1 MEVSQKYLAN
11 NFSVIELLKSCSS
24 NLILGKKGTVVQ
36 KLQKAEPTIAVF
48 SYHALTSF
56 IKQLQYKAPY
66 PVRILTIDSKFED
79 ALEKAKI
86 MEENGEA
93 DVFLSAGGN
102 AKLLSQHLISPF
114 IEIKVS
120 GFDVLTAL
128 IEAKKYADTVGI
140 ITYENKI
147 PYLDEISELLNIS
160 IQQFTYLQ
168 EKDIKE
174 VLIQL
179 EKEGVGVV
187 IGGSLV
193 MEVTLSSKI
202 KGIFIY
208 SPDGVTRALDAAS
221 QVAFSKQVEA
231 RKAEELRTILGFA
244 YEGIIGIDRNGIIT
258 VFNPSAEH
266 IIGTSGQEVLGLSI
280 EKVFPT
286 ANLTKVIKSC
296 QPELNQVQS
305 LKNTQIVINRIP
317 ILLNGEAVGAVATFQ
332 DVGII
337 QEAEEKIR
345 KGLYQKGFIAKTSLK
360 DIVGNSD
367 PMLKVKREAFL
378 YAKKDSSVLIT
389 GESGTGKELFAQSIH
404 NAGNRSHRPFVTINC
419 AAIPDNLLESE
430 LFGYE
435 EGAFTGAKKGGKPGL
450 FELAHDG
457 TVFLDEIGEISMPL
471 QSRLLR
477 VLEEHEVLRIG
488 GDRIRPVNIRVTS
501 ATNKDLWEMVEKGL
515 FRQDLYYRLNVL
527 ELRLPALR
535 VRKTD
540 IPLLA
545 KKFLT
550 EACQDLSESEIAK
563 VSQHPLLRE
572 YNWPGNIRELK
583 NIIERFAALYKEA
596 DYDGLLISLFER
608 SAPSELLSEEKEEL
622 QRVLQSVQGNKSEAA
637 KRMGISRTTLWRKL
651 KETTPT

>member
-1 MEVSQKYLAN
+1 MGSLNLEESRKYLAN
-11 NFSVIELLKSCSS
+11 NWSIGFRKW
-24 NLILGKKGTVVQ
+24 GYVVQ
-36 KLQKAEPTIAVF
+36 ELPSSELTIVVF

-56 IKQLQYKAPY
+56 IKELQYTAPH
-66 PVRILTIDSKFED
+66 PVRIITIDSLFED
-79 ALEKAKI
+79 ALEIAKT
-86 MEENGEA
+86 MEKNGEA

-102 AKLLSQHLISPF
+102 ANLLSQHLTNPL
-114 IEIKVS
+114 IEIKVT
-120 GFDVLTAL
+120 GFDIINAL
-128 IEAKKYADTVGI
+128 KEAKKHAETVAI
-140 ITYENKI
+140 ITYGRKI
-147 PYLDEISELLNIS
+147 PYLDGISELLNIS
-160 IQQFTYLQ
+160 IKQFTFLQ
-168 EKDIKE
+168 EKDIRD
-174 VLIQL
+174 VLSEL
-179 EKEGVGVV
+179 EKEGVEVV

-193 MEVTLSSKI
+193 MEVSQNSGV
-202 KGIFIY
+202 KGIFMY
-208 SPDGVTRALDAAS
+208 STDGVTRALDTAA
-221 QVAFSKQVEA
+221 QVAYSKQVEA

-244 YEGIIGIDRNGIIT
+244 NEGIVGIDRNGIIT

-266 IIGTSGQEVLGLSI
+266 IMGTSGQQVLGQSI

-286 ANLTKVIKSC
+286 INLTKVLRTC

-317 ILLNGEAVGAVATFQ
+317 ILLNGEAVGAMATFQ

-360 DIVGNSD
+360 DIIGNSD

-404 NAGNRSHRPFVTINC
+404 NAGHRSRRPFVTINC

-450 FELAHDG
+450 FELAHEG

-488 GDRIRPVNIRVTS
+488 GDRIRPVNIRVLS

-527 ELRLPALR
+527 ELRLPALQ
-535 VRKTD
+535 VRKAD

-550 EACQDLSESEIAK
+550 EACPDLTEQEITLI
-563 VSQHPLLRE
+563 SQHPLLKAH
-572 YNWPGNIRELK
+572 NWPGNIRELK

-596 DYDGLLISLFER
+596 DYDDLLISLFER
-608 SAPSELLSEEKEEL
+608 SSPAELLSEEQKEL

-637 KRMGISRTTLWRKL
+637 KIMGISRTTLWRKL
-651 KETTPT
+651 KENNLA

>member
-1 MEVSQKYLAN
+1 MQEV
-11 NFSVIELLKSCSS
+11 
-24 NLILGKKGTVVQ
+24 
-36 KLQKAEPTIAVF
+36 QKAEPTIAVF

-56 IKQLQYKAPY
+56 IKQLHYKAPQ
-66 PVRILTIDSKFED
+66 PVRILTIDSLFED
-79 ALEKAKI
+79 ALEKAQA
-86 MEENGEA
+86 MEKNGEA

-102 AKLLSQHLISPF
+102 AKLLSQHLTSPL
-114 IEIKVS
+114 IEIKVT
-120 GFDVLTAL
+120 GFDILTAL
-128 IEAKKYADTVGI
+128 NEAKKYADTVAI
-140 ITYENKI
+140 ITYEKKI
-147 PYLDEISELLNIS
+147 SALDEISGLLNIT
-160 IQQFTYLQ
+160 IQQFTFLQ
-168 EKDIKE
+168 EKDIQD

-179 EKEGVGVV
+179 EKEDIGVV

-193 MEVTLSSKI
+193 MEVTLNSKI

-208 SPDGVTRALDAAS
+208 SHDGVTRALDAAT
-221 QVAFSKQVEA
+221 QMVFTKQVQA
-231 RKAEELRTILGFA
+231 RKAEELRAILGFT
-244 YEGIIGIDRNGIIT
+244 YEGIIGVDRNGIIT

-266 IIGTSGQEVLGLSI
+266 IIGTSGLQVLGLSI

-345 KGLYQKGFIAKTSLK
+345 KGLYKKGFIAKTFLK

-367 PMLKVKREAFL
+367 SMLKVKREAFL

-404 NAGNRSHRPFVTINC
+404 NAGHRSRHPFVTINC

-435 EGAFTGAKKGGKPGL
+435 EGAFTGAKKGGKLGL
-450 FELAHDG
+450 FELAHEG

-488 GDRIRPVNIRVTS
+488 GDRIRPVNIRVLS
-501 ATNKDLWEMVEKGL
+501 ATNKNLWEMVEKGE

-527 ELRLPALR
+527 ELRLPALQL
-535 VRKTD
+535 RKSD

-550 EACQDLSESEIAK
+550 EACQDLSESEITEI
-563 VSQHPLLRE
+563 SQHPLLKTH
-572 YNWPGNIRELK
+572 NWPGNIRELK

-596 DYDGLLISLFER
+596 DYENLLISLFER
-608 SAPSELLSEEKEEL
+608 SSPAELITVEQEEL
-622 QRVLQSVQGNKSEAA
+622 QRILKSVKGNKSEAA

-651 KETTPT
+651 KENKLT